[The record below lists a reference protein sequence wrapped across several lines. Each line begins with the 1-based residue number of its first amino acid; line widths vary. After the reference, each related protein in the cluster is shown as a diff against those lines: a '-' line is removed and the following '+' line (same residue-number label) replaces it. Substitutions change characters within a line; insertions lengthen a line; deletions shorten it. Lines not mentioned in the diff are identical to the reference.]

1 MGIKC
6 ARDTNAPSI
15 FYYFHLFH
23 HFGGALN
30 WLMRGIFGL
39 RGKRWFGIEIYITCH
54 ESPVLELQAR
64 WRGGIDVGLAAKLG
78 FGVKIVK
85 DDGETLG

>member
-1 MGIKC
+1 
-6 ARDTNAPSI
+6 
-15 FYYFHLFH
+15 
-23 HFGGALN
+23 
-30 WLMRGIFGL
+30 
-39 RGKRWFGIEIYITCH
+39 
-54 ESPVLELQAR
+54 VLELQAR